1 MKYIYRNMKT
11 NEEVEDFMAEEYAL
25 NELGVTIT
33 PKGKNGE
40 LTIRQLENISET
52 VDWFF
57 SGNWIKEKVE
67 EDEINDEDE
76 FDLEKMAVLSD
87 MMYDEKKD
95 RKMGLN

>member
-40 LTIRQLENISET
+40 LTVKQLENISET

-67 EDEINDEDE
+67 EDEGNVFELINEE
-76 FDLEKMAVLSD
+76 CKMEES
-87 MMYDEKKD
+87 Y
-95 RKMGLN
+95 GN

>member
-67 EDEINDEDE
+67 EDEGNVFELINEE
-76 FDLEKMAVLSD
+76 CKMEET
-87 MMYDEKKD
+87 Y
-95 RKMGLN
+95 GN